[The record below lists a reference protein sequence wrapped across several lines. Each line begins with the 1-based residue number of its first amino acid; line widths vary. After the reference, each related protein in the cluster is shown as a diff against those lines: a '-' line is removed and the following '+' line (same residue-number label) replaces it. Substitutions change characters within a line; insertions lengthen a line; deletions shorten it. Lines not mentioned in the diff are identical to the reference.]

1 MRKEIKI
8 GIAGIAALAL
18 LIFGINYLKGINLF
32 KSEHSFHVEFT
43 NVNGLTKSSPVFA
56 SGYQI
61 GIVKDVRYNYD
72 KPGHIVVSIDVEEDF
87 KVPQGSTAELT
98 TDMLGST
105 KMDIILNHG
114 TKAFLNTG
122 DTIAGTTNNGLMGAA
137 QEKLLPQIEKILPK
151 LDSILTSVNTLLSDP
166 ALKNTLHNAEQTSKN
181 LHLATQQLNRVM
193 NTDIPVITRNVAQM
207 SENFKVLSD
216 SLQQIDYVATFNSIE
231 TTLRNVQA
239 LTDKLNRNDG
249 SLGLLM
255 NDPALYNNLNATMNN
270 AAALL
275 KDLQTNPK
283 RYVHFSLFGRKDK
296 KQEAAK

>member
-114 TKAFLNTG
+114 TKTFLNTG

-181 LHLATQQLNRVM
+181 LHLTTQQLNRVM